1 MNIWQTQTWWKLL
14 KKTGQVENVFH
25 IDDICVEK
33 RKVSFWEF
41 GLFVLWLEREP
52 KKTELSRL
60 IELCKKENCL
70 FIQIETFSY
79 LWDIAAIPSFQEK
92 YYKKFIPPYTAV
104 LDLTTTEEELLKQMK
119 PKWRYNIG
127 LAQKKGVTCAI
138 VEKNAENISEFFHL
152 MKETTSRDN
161 FSGNTQKYYET
172 FLKELTNSELI
183 LAYYLG
189 KVIAWGIFVFDETA
203 LYYYGASSSKERN
216 VMAPYLVQWTAIQE
230 AKKRG
235 SRLYDFLW
243 VAGKDEIH
251 SPLLGV
257 TDFKLKFTS
266 DTRLVSRGFIYIYK
280 KKKYFF
286 IKLLKKL
293 STIAKIKK

>member
-1 MNIWQTQTWWKLL
+1 MNIWQTQTWWELL
-14 KKTGQVENVFH
+14 KKTGQVEQMFH

-41 GLFVLWLEREP
+41 GLFVIWLEREP
-52 KKTELSRL
+52 KKTELARL
-60 IELCKKENCL
+60 IELCKKEHCL
-70 FIQIETFSY
+70 FVQIETLSY
-79 LWDIAAIPSFQEK
+79 SGEIPTIPNFWEK

-104 LDLTTTEEELLKQMK
+104 LELKASEEEILKNMK

-127 LAQKKGVTCAI
+127 VAQKKGVQCAI
-138 VEKNAENISEFFHL
+138 VEKSKENIESFFHL

-161 FSGNTQKYYET
+161 FSGNTYAYYET
-172 FLKELTNSELI
+172 FLKELKESELI
-183 LAYYLG
+183 LAYYQDT
-189 KVIAWGIFVFDETA
+189 VIAWGIFVFDDVS

-235 SRLYDFLW
+235 ASLYDFLG
-243 VAGKDEIH
+243 VAGPWEKN

-257 TDFKLKFTS
+257 TDFKLKFTT
-266 DTRLVSRGFIYIYK
+266 DTRLVSKSFIYIHK
-280 KKKYFF
+280 KRKYFF
-286 IKLLKKL
+286 IRLLKRL
-293 STIAKIKK
+293 SSLAKIKK